1 MSISD
6 MPKPPTR
13 LLGHG
18 RERERDA
25 RDERE
30 RDARDERAKAQ
41 QQIKRKHRTDTKQ
54 KQRQSNER
62 ETDREREDRQ
72 QESESTDNSA
82 NSLSSR
88 TCGGEAE
95 GHYQGESPIQPYGAR
110 SSRYSFAHMCA
121 IAYEWNVTRTQQNKQ
136 NKTKQK
142 KKQHKTE
149 QKQNR
154 AYIVVDKTSRKCR

>member
-1 MSISD
+1 
-6 MPKPPTR
+6 MPLKVDATTS
-13 LLGHG
+13 
-18 RERERDA
+18 ERDA

-30 RDARDERAKAQ
+30 RDVRDERAKAQ

-110 SSRYSFAHMCA
+110 SPRYSFAHMCA
-121 IAYEWNVTRTQQNKQ
+121 IAYEWDVMRAQQNKQ
-136 NKTKQK
+136 NKNTTQ
-142 KKQHKTE
+142 QNNT
-149 QKQNR
+149 KQNR
-154 AYIVVDKTSRKCR
+154 NRTEHTS